1 MIFCGGGTHILDSS
15 RTVKILQKLQ
25 LFIMIISFKGLED
38 LGLPAPAVVVCSVAT
53 KLNLPF
59 LSAALVPPAPVLDSE
74 GLDQVLPLVVVY
86 SVVLLNPAD
95 YSVRRLQGLAPEQQ
109 ALEPE
114 QPVSEQVP
122 ELQLLVAA
130 G

>member
-1 MIFCGGGTHILDSS
+1 MDSS

-25 LFIMIISFKGLED
+25 LFIMIISCKGLED
-38 LGLPAPAVVVCSVAT
+38 LGLPAPVVVVCSVAT
-53 KLNLPF
+53 KPNLLF
-59 LSAALVPPAPVLDSE
+59 LSAALVLPAPVLDSE
-74 GLDQVLPLVVVY
+74 GLDQVIPLVVVY
-86 SVVLLNPAD
+86 SVVLLNPED
-95 YSVRRLQGLAPEQQ
+95 YSVRRLPGLAPEQQ

>member
-1 MIFCGGGTHILDSS
+1 MIFCGGGTHILDS

-25 LFIMIISFKGLED
+25 LFIMIISCKGLED
-38 LGLPAPAVVVCSVAT
+38 LGLPAPVVVVCSVAT
-53 KLNLPF
+53 KPNLLF
-59 LSAALVPPAPVLDSE
+59 LSAALVLPAPVLDSE
-74 GLDQVLPLVVVY
+74 GLDQVIPLVVVY
-86 SVVLLNPAD
+86 SVVLLNPED
-95 YSVRRLQGLAPEQQ
+95 YSVRRLPGLAPEQQ